1 MLVGLIRLMNQ
12 DEITG
17 PVNIGNPREMTIR
30 ELAEMV
36 LAKIG
41 GKSQLIKKP
50 LPEDDPLQRKPNI
63 TLAQSKLG
71 WEPKVKLEDGLDKTI
86 AYFAAQQKAG
96 LL

>member
-1 MLVGLIRLMNQ
+1 MNQ

-50 LPEDDPLQRKPNI
+50 LPEDDRCSASPTSLWP
-63 TLAQSKLG
+63 S
-71 WEPKVKLEDGLDKTI
+71 PSS
-86 AYFAAQQKAG
+86 AG
-96 LL
+96 NRR